1 MRKHPNEREYWDCVS
16 ELLADGAVQAMR
28 LLPQHRAGVSCFD
41 HSVLVS
47 RISWRICRALGLD
60 ERAAARGG
68 LLHDLYLYD
77 PRSLPSWRQCFAHPV
92 AAARNAAALEGA
104 LSPKEENCILAHM
117 WPLSVR
123 APHSREAAAVCL
135 ADKLCS
141 VAEVLHVWRRLA
153 LRRAMLSLVR

>member
-68 LLHDLYLYD
+68 LLHDLYTPTKFYH
-77 PRSLPSWRQCFAHPV
+77 C
-92 AAARNAAALEGA
+92 LE
-104 LSPKEENCILAHM
+104 S
-117 WPLSVR
+117 
-123 APHSREAAAVCL
+123 AVVSTV
-135 ADKLCS
+135 DKLCAA
-141 VAEVLHVWRRLA
+141 AEVLG
-153 LRRAMLSLVR
+153 LVRPWAERVPLPAAPEARQGCTP

>member
-41 HSVLVS
+41 HSMLVS

-68 LLHDLYLYD
+68 GGPVSGCPGGGPLPYVGRWSRRRMRSAGRGEPDGDL
-77 PRSLPSWRQCFAHPV
+77 
-92 AAARNAAALEGA
+92 
-104 LSPKEENCILAHM
+104 
-117 WPLSVR
+117 
-123 APHSREAAAVCL
+123 RER
-135 ADKLCS
+135 DG
-141 VAEVLHVWRRLA
+141 
-153 LRRAMLSLVR
+153 